1 MCTAWVFFLSAL
13 LGAVDYWISTI
24 MDKGSDAERFKLC
37 CKSAKL
43 TARGVRQC
51 SSWQEVDWLFY
62 ATALF
67 VVVGFSEIINAFP
80 FNYSPWQNVV
90 NSVVWTLDALLF
102 LIDWFAWQE
111 DDCCCGGGPQ
121 EEDEME
127 ETGGDKKTEGDKGA
141 ADGKGGF
148 HHDFD

>member
-1 MCTAWVFFLSAL
+1 MTQILPV
-13 LGAVDYWISTI
+13 
-24 MDKGSDAERFKLC
+24 GSDAERFKLC

-43 TARGVRQC
+43 TAKGVRQC
-51 SSWQEVDWLFY
+51 ESWRDVDWLFF

-67 VVVGFSEIINAFP
+67 VVVGFSEIINASP

-121 EEDEME
+121 EEDEMD
-127 ETGGDKKTEGDKGA
+127 ETGGDKETEGDKDA